1 MINVALKYFKR
12 KIRDVFKETLSKS
25 DRKDINGKPFVI
37 ISDDCWGA
45 EIYQWY
51 GRPYNTPF
59 VGLFIF
65 GPCYYKLLSN
75 FDFYMSQKLEFIEKS
90 KYASPRWDDVVY
102 PIGKLADIEIHF
114 LHYENKEIALEK
126 WERRT
131 ERMLTE
137 TDKNNYFFK
146 ISDRERNDEFIED
159 FHKLP
164 YKNKISYSLK
174 DYKSLKN
181 VNHIKINEKSKKGN
195 YVVNGK
201 KLYKLSFLYFDLHK
215 WLKN

>member
-1 MINVALKYFKR
+1 MIDGALKYFRR
-12 KIRDVFKETLSKS
+12 KIRDSFKKTLSKS

-90 KYASPRWDDVVY
+90 KYPQPHWDDRVY
-102 PIGKLADIEIHF
+102 PIAKLDDIEVHF
-114 LHYENKEIALEK
+114 SHYKNKEIALEK

-131 ERMLTE
+131 QRMLKE

-146 ISDRERNDEFIED
+146 ICDRRRNDEFIED

-174 DYKSLKN
+174 GYKSLKN
-181 VNHIKINEKSKKGN
+181 VNHIKINEKDKNGN

-201 KLYKLSFLYFDLHK
+201 KLYKLTFLYFNLHK
-215 WLKN
+215 WLKD